1 MCRYR
6 FMYIYIYMDLIPPV
20 PEADIFSRVG
30 EKNGVNISETDFGE
44 GSEMTLS
51 DSIYL
56 YMELG

>member
-1 MCRYR
+1 
-6 FMYIYIYMDLIPPV
+6 MYIYIYMDLIPPV